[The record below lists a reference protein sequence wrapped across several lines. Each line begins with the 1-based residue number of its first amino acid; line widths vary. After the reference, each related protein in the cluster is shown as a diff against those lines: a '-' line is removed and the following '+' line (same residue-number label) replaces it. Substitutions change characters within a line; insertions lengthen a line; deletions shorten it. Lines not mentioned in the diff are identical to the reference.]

1 MPEAE
6 ASTNSQAA
14 HCKRSAAGKAD
25 IALQPRMEPA
35 CSNADT
41 ACLFQVLGRVHNC
54 TPFSR
59 KRQRNGIH
67 CRGSAWLK
75 ALFCLGQTFQVA
87 ECDKRPF
94 SACYF
99 RIVGYPELSIRLFNR
114 RGHRMDHRF
123 PTFNQIQPLTNSND
137 LARFG
142 QTLADGGRVL
152 RSIISCERNRNALSG
167 NENGRL
173 SIGLDPRDGARL
185 PKPIRG
191 SEGGQQE
198 L

>member
-1 MPEAE
+1 LGTCEIVIISLNITNLERLGQESGRGTRACLCVCMPEAE

-87 ECDKRPF
+87 ECDKRPSRHVTSGS
-94 SACYF
+94 SA
-99 RIVGYPELSIRLFNR
+99 IRN
-114 RGHRMDHRF
+114 
-123 PTFNQIQPLTNSND
+123 
-137 LARFG
+137 
-142 QTLADGGRVL
+142 
-152 RSIISCERNRNALSG
+152 
-167 NENGRL
+167 
-173 SIGLDPRDGARL
+173 
-185 PKPIRG
+185 
-191 SEGGQQE
+191 
-198 L
+198 